1 MILLRV
7 YFCQV
12 ITMNK
17 RNGGWSDEK
26 KNVATLSKNFWN
38 KCFWQNWKLRLCEKN
53 KRLEIFLLLLFLT
66 ILVNPFLSILLS
78 FFLYGCPFLKVF
90 ANACVFVGSLSQSR
104 LHLFKETLLN
114 YCLLQ
119 ENSTSKV
126 LHHFPAIFLPV

>member
-17 RNGGWSDEK
+17 RNGGWSDDK
-26 KNVATLSKNFWN
+26 KMWPLCQRTFEINVFDKTENCACVK
-38 KCFWQNWKLRLCEKN
+38 KN

-66 ILVNPFLSILLS
+66 ILMNPFLSILLS

-90 ANACVFVGSLSQSR
+90 ANACIFVGSLSQSR